1 MLLLILYNDFVD
13 KKNMI
18 QLQNI
23 KQELKKSVLPVKN
36 IEHHRTLVPLRWN
49 WPGGE
54 IHMRILKR
62 GVLKYW
68 PIFYNENKFGED
80 FGQFFFISSIKVS
93 TTKILTTMVTMTMTR
108 TLIHL

>member
-1 MLLLILYNDFVD
+1 MLMLLLILYNDFVD

-54 IHMRILKR
+54 NTHKNFEKGSIE
-62 GVLKYW
+62 VLAN
-68 PIFYNENKFGED
+68 F
-80 FGQFFFISSIKVS
+80 
-93 TTKILTTMVTMTMTR
+93 L
-108 TLIHL
+108 

>member
-23 KQELKKSVLPVKN
+23 KQELNKSVLPVKN

-49 WPGGE
+49 WPGGGNTYE
-54 IHMRILKR
+54 NFEK
-62 GVLKYW
+62 GSNEVLAN
-68 PIFYNENKFGED
+68 F
-80 FGQFFFISSIKVS
+80 
-93 TTKILTTMVTMTMTR
+93 L
-108 TLIHL
+108 